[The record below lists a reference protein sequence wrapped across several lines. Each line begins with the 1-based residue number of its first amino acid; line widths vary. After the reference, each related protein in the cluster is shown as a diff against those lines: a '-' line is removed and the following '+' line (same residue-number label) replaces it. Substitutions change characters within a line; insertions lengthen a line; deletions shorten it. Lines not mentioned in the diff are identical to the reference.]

1 MTLILCYRCIRVR
14 VVDVVVVAVKG
25 PYHRVTIWA
34 EWTTVQA
41 VVVMIVQHYRCIRLR
56 VVVVVVV
63 VVVVE
68 VVAVKGPYHRVT
80 NWAEWAIVHTV
91 TTVLY

>member
-1 MTLILCYRCIRVR
+1 MGYSTHSDDSSIL
-14 VVDVVVVAVKG
+14 DL
-25 PYHRVTIWA
+25 
-34 EWTTVQA
+34 
-41 VVVMIVQHYRCIRLR
+41 VVMIVQHYRCIRLR

-91 TTVLY
+91 TIVLY